1 MKKGLFLKKT
11 IDGEGECLNDDM
23 KKLKMFVGEREK
35 HIGEYWEMFP
45 FQVESKFP
53 FDVEKHFE
61 NATIKLN
68 QVCEITGVDI
78 LCVSQE
84 SGVYKLRVVYPIT
97 EKQRP
102 IIWMKNGYVVFAGN
116 PLIVYELNDYS
127 EVILEE

>member
-23 KKLKMFVGEREK
+23 KKLKMFVGEWEK

-97 EKQRP
+97 EKQSLDAQRSACERRK
-102 IIWMKNGYVVFAGN
+102 I
-116 PLIVYELNDYS
+116 
-127 EVILEE
+127 